1 MKMNTWTQMVSTICL
16 SAAIAFAASATE
28 RKPGSDEFFSAC
40 GGCHSF
46 ECNRSGAPK
55 LGGVIGRKAGT
66 VAGFQYSRHM
76 KKSDVTW
83 TLETLDAFLAEPE
96 AVVPG
101 THGGG
106 WYAGTEGAEADRR
119 KILQFIQD
127 PDDSSERCW

>member
-46 ECNRSGAPK
+46 ECNRTGAPK

-66 VAGFQYSRHM
+66 VTGFQYSRHM

-101 THGGG
+101 TRMLLPDVID
-106 WYAGTEGAEADRR
+106 EADRR

>member
-1 MKMNTWTQMVSTICL
+1 MKMSTWTQMVSTICL

-28 RKPGSDEFFSAC
+28 RKPGSDEFFSGCSA
-40 GGCHSF
+40 CHSF
-46 ECNRSGAPK
+46 KCNRVGGPK

-83 TLETLDAFLAEPE
+83 TLETLNAFLAEPQ
-96 AVVPG
+96 AIVPG
-101 THGGG
+101 TSMGYG
-106 WYAGTEGAEADRR
+106 WGELGDEAVRR